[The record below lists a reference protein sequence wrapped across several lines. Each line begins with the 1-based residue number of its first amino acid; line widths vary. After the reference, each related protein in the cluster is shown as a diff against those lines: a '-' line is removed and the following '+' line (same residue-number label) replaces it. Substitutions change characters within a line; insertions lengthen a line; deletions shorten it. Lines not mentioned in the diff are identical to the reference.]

1 MQLHAGSWTCRF
13 LVKAQPPDLTCE
25 DVRAALC
32 NAPWQ
37 HLGSGGQGSVYG
49 CELGGARV
57 AVKHLQG
64 DSVASLDVELTA
76 LARLRHDNLVRML
89 GYVRRPRPPPAAPRL
104 QHLHNPRARAPPVA
118 LLKLHRRPSATA
130 RHSSCTSAWS
140 AAWRLPL
147 NPG

>member
-49 CELGGARV
+49 CELGGAG
-57 AVKHLQG
+57 AG
-64 DSVASLDVELTA
+64 VASI
-76 LARLRHDNLVRML
+76 VRA
-89 GYVRRPRPPPAAPRL
+89 VSKTPRSVPS
-104 QHLHNPRARAPPVA
+104 
-118 LLKLHRRPSATA
+118 LLPTF
-130 RHSSCTSAWS
+130 
-140 AAWRLPL
+140 
-147 NPG
+147 